1 MRTTAEDEQGRR
13 WVPRLL
19 EVQRDV
25 REALSRA
32 SSARGDLE
40 RASEVVRDDDGDT
53 IFAIDVDAEEALLR
67 RCEAWGR
74 DACFRLVA
82 EGLDP
87 GGIVF
92 GSGEPELRLIVD
104 PIDGTRGLMFDK
116 RSAWSLG
123 AIANERDGEAR
134 LTDVLAAA
142 MTELPTTRQGQADVL
157 WAVRGGTAEGRRV
170 HLGDGRE
177 VEAPVRPSRA
187 TTIRH
192 GFATVCSFFQGGKE
206 LTARFEEDL
215 IGAVLGGWDHR
226 KAEVYVDQYISSGG
240 QLAEVALG
248 RDRFVLDLR
257 PWVHRALGFEGTLC
271 SKPYDVCTALVAQAA
286 GCVVEAPDGAPL
298 DPPLDVTTNVAF
310 VAYANEGLAEV
321 VRPHLIDA
329 LRRHGLGPG

>member
-1 MRTTAEDEQGRR
+1 MPTTREDEVGER
-13 WVPRLL
+13 WVSRLL
-19 EVQRDV
+19 EVQREV
-25 REALSRA
+25 RQALRHA
-32 SSARGDLE
+32 SVRLGTEETSA
-40 RASEVVRDDDGDT
+40 VVRDDDGDT
-53 IFAIDVDAEEALLR
+53 IFAIDVDAEDVLLR

-74 DACFRLVA
+74 ETCFRLVA

-92 GSGEPELRLIVD
+92 GSGEPEFRLIVD

-123 AIANERDGEAR
+123 AVAREQGGDAR
-134 LTDVLAAA
+134 LSDVIAAV
-142 MTELPTTRQGQADVL
+142 MTELPTTRQDRSDVM
-157 WAVRGGTAEGRRV
+157 WAVRGRPTEGRRV
-170 HLGDGRE
+170 RLTDGTE
-177 VEAPVRPSRA
+177 VVTRVQPSRS
-187 TTIRH
+187 TTLRH

-257 PWVHRALGFEGTLC
+257 PWVHRALGFDGTLC
-271 SKPYDVCTALVAQAA
+271 SKPYDVCTALVAQSA
-286 GCVVEAPDGAPL
+286 GCVVESPDGAPL

-310 VAYANEGLAEV
+310 VAYANEGLADA
-321 VRPHLIDA
+321 VRPHLVEA
-329 LRRHGLGPG
+329 LGRHGLGSR